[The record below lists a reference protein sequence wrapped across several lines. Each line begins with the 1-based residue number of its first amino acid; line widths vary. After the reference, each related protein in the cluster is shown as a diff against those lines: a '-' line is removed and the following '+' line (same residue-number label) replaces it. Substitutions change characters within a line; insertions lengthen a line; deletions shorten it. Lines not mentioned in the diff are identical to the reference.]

1 MTCSVKLTCSSG
13 CTKQINHGKIIR
25 AHIRFC
31 KMAANSGGPK
41 KNSSASRSGGR
52 KPVKVSNDHC
62 RICNSSFALMG
73 TKCSNEN
80 LFLPSGRKECAG
92 CVLADTLFIVGVKL
106 VQDPGKSDK
115 VCHPCARKIR
125 NAADCFT
132 FITGKLTENDAEPKE
147 QQTTANDRFRRKF
160 IYLFNP
166 SKSLAASPSSKRQ
179 KRLLPTTVTPVR
191 AFF

>member
-1 MTCSVKLTCSSG
+1 MKTGNKKVTCSVKLTCSTG

-80 LFLPSGRKECAG
+80 LFFAFGKERMRWLCVGGHFVHCWCEAG
-92 CVLADTLFIVGVKL
+92 
-106 VQDPGKSDK
+106 PRS
-115 VCHPCARKIR
+115 RKIR
-125 NAADCFT
+125 
-132 FITGKLTENDAEPKE
+132 
-147 QQTTANDRFRRKF
+147 
-160 IYLFNP
+160 
-166 SKSLAASPSSKRQ
+166 
-179 KRLLPTTVTPVR
+179 
-191 AFF
+191 

>member
-1 MTCSVKLTCSSG
+1 MYKTNKSRENYQGSYSFLQNG
-13 CTKQINHGKIIR
+13 CKFG
-25 AHIRFC
+25 
-31 KMAANSGGPK
+31 
-41 KNSSASRSGGR
+41 RS
-52 KPVKVSNDHC
+52 KEKF
-62 RICNSSFALMG
+62 I
-73 TKCSNEN
+73 CSNEN

-147 QQTTANDRFRRKF
+147 QQTTGLEENSSTPSIRQNRSRQVQVQSDRKDCRR
-160 IYLFNP
+160 
-166 SKSLAASPSSKRQ
+166 Q
-179 KRLLPTTVTPVR
+179 Q
-191 AFF
+191 

>member
-1 MTCSVKLTCSSG
+1 MKTGNKKVTCSVNTG
-13 CTKQINHGKIIR
+13 CTKQINKGN
-25 AHIRFC
+25 IRFY

-41 KNSSASRSGGR
+41 ENSSASRSGGR

-115 VCHPCARKIR
+115 VCRPCARKIR
-125 NAADCFT
+125 NAADCLT
-132 FITGKLTENDAEPKE
+132 FITGKLAENDAEPKE
-147 QQTTANDRFRRKF
+147 QQTTGLEENSST
-160 IYLFNP
+160 P

>member
-1 MTCSVKLTCSSG
+1 MYKTNKSRENYQGSYSFLQNG
-13 CTKQINHGKIIR
+13 CKFGRSKE
-25 AHIRFC
+25 
-31 KMAANSGGPK
+31 
-41 KNSSASRSGGR
+41 NSSASRSGGR

-73 TKCSNEN
+73 TKCSTEN
-80 LFLPSGRKECAG
+80 QFLPSGRKECTG

-115 VCHPCARKIR
+115 VCRPCARKIR

-147 QQTTANDRFRRKF
+147 QQTTGLEENSST
-160 IYLFNP
+160 P
-166 SKSLAASPSSKRQ
+166 SIRQ
-179 KRLLPTTVTPVR
+179 NRSRQVQVQSD
-191 AFF
+191 

>member
-1 MTCSVKLTCSSG
+1 MYKTNKSRENYQGSYSFLQNG
-13 CTKQINHGKIIR
+13 CKFGT
-25 AHIRFC
+25 
-31 KMAANSGGPK
+31 GPK

-92 CVLADTLFIVGVKL
+92 CVLADTSFIVGVKL

-115 VCHPCARKIR
+115 VCRPCARKIR

-132 FITGKLTENDAEPKE
+132 FITGKLTENDAEPKG
-147 QQTTANDRFRRKF
+147 QQTTGLEENSSTPSIRQNRSRQVQVQSDRKDCC
-160 IYLFNP
+160 
-166 SKSLAASPSSKRQ
+166 RQ
-179 KRLLPTTVTPVR
+179 Q
-191 AFF
+191 